1 MEERIEILIAKDF
14 SRIEVRMRG
23 IEVLTGLYGHLTPE
37 QMIWATTKTVEGV
50 LMFLAKEAKKSE
62 G

>member
-1 MEERIEILIAKDF
+1 
-14 SRIEVRMRG
+14 MRG
-23 IEVLTGLYGHLTPE
+23 IEVLTGLYDHLTPE